1 QADAEGTRSLELLRW
16 GLVPSWAQ
24 HPGKGEGLINARAET
39 ADKLPAFRH
48 AFRQRRCLIPADG
61 FFEWQRTAGRRQP
74 YLFHLQGD
82 RPFAFAGLW
91 EVWRGAVVAGESC
104 CLLTT
109 AANAVVKP
117 VHDRMPVLLNRDAF
131 AAWLDASASGKE
143 SKALLRP
150 YAGDD
155 LQAVAVSTWVND
167 AKHEGP
173 RCLEP

>member
-1 QADAEGTRSLELLRW
+1 
-16 GLVPSWAQ
+16 LVPSWAQ
-24 HPGKGEGLINARAET
+24 HPGKGDGLINARAET

-61 FFEWQRTAGRRQP
+61 FFEWRRTAGKRQP
-74 YLFHLQGD
+74 YHFHLSGD

-91 EVWRGAVVAGESC
+91 ERWHGDDGAALESC

-109 AANAVVKP
+109 AANSVVRP
-117 VHDRMPVLLNRDAF
+117 VHERMPVLLDAGDF
-131 AAWLDASASGKE
+131 GAWLDPTATVKE
-143 SKALLRP
+143 LKVLLRP

-155 LQAVAVSTWVND
+155 LQAVAVSTWVNN

-173 RCLEP
+173 RCLEPANEQPGLRDAKE